1 MGKRQETSQ
10 SKDVG
15 FDIINK
21 VEIRIQDASLL
32 SLSRSASIS
41 PECCGWLYVL
51 NLKGCQGGGSQIGR
65 EISEDDS
72 GESWE
77 QYYFTLKGGML
88 FGSSRKDGSTLE
100 VVYVL
105 CDTMISTIDSVTALQ
120 REYITREEEVVL
132 RQNVG
137 KDVHLIILLHY
148 NHSLG
153 IESNPLIFAASS
165 PNVSARWC
173 IAMNQS
179 VQYGQ
184 MRAVSDN
191 SDNEFENGI
200 INSTRSINND
210 YMGVSRSYYRS
221 RDINQLSQ
229 QLDKLK
235 NQYKQMEVENKGLKT
250 KNDQLQ
256 GQVKKLQSALNVTEK
271 ATGEAV
277 EQKTAELTQ
286 VLKDLENVRGEKELL
301 LEEKRELH
309 DKLAE
314 MQRYSQQIL
323 LDKFEIMD
331 ELNDIQNNI
340 SSYKSGDVGLSK
352 LITRLQYLKHS
363 SQELLIENRKYKNEI
378 QSILDHYRE
387 EQLKSDKQ
395 LSTIKDLFSQH
406 DIFQLLIR
414 QIELVQA
421 KLQYQQEA
429 WKMPDSQAEN
439 LLFWIQ
445 QLQNQW
451 KVDEAVARASYLK
464 HRSIVLGEQMKS
476 YLLGLPLPTHYAIIQ
491 ELLHKLQY
499 IFREEE
505 FSVAT
510 RSEFLYEDSG
520 NTNYSFEPFNLSKQ
534 RTTTNKQP
542 IWDGNNFKQ
551 PPLAVIPSIFGSS
564 RTKLI
569 NQANNDNNLNDSSEN
584 KEGFNSSLIN
594 SGYNNGGLIEYS
606 SYKTSILE
614 NSKYI
619 PRIQVDLLSPPE
631 RNVPESEYERIKT
644 SFRELEEKYRILEG
658 ENEIMSEKIQKLTK
672 IIKNSSKKMPYKQN
686 TRTSSLLDFNSNN
699 NIDESVKGNYGNNN
713 EHVDH
718 NSMSMSAPD
727 IDQVNTSSQSENG
740 NKNASNYGNYSLNNK
755 SSSNTI
761 NFDLSSNQNSIGIEN
776 NLARGPEIF

>member
-1 MGKRQETSQ
+1 MGKKQEISQ
-10 SKDVG
+10 SKDGG

-51 NLKGCQGGGSQIGR
+51 NLKGGQGGGSQIGR

-105 CDTMISTIDSVTALQ
+105 CDTMISTIDSATALQ

-235 NQYKQMEVENKGLKT
+235 HQYKQMEVENKGLKT

-309 DKLAE
+309 DKLAD
-314 MQRYSQQIL
+314 MQRYNQKIL
-323 LDKFEIMD
+323 LDKFEVMD
-331 ELNDIQNNI
+331 ELNDIQDNI

-505 FSVAT
+505 FSVVT

-534 RTTTNKQP
+534 QTSTNKQP

-569 NQANNDNNLNDSSEN
+569 NQANDNNSNDSSEN
-584 KEGFNSSLIN
+584 KGFNSSHSN
-594 SGYNNGGLIEYS
+594 SDYNNSGLIEYS

-644 SFRELEEKYRILEG
+644 SFRELQEKYRILEG
-658 ENEIMSEKIQKLTK
+658 ENEIMSDKIQKLTK
-672 IIKNSSKKMPYKQN
+672 IIKNSSKKMSYKQN

-713 EHVDH
+713 EHADH
-718 NSMSMSAPD
+718 NSISMSAPD

-740 NKNASNYGNYSLNNK
+740 NKNGSNYGSYSLNNK

-761 NFDLSSNQNSIGIEN
+761 NFDLSSNQNSIRIEN
-776 NLARGPEIF
+776 SLVRGSEIF